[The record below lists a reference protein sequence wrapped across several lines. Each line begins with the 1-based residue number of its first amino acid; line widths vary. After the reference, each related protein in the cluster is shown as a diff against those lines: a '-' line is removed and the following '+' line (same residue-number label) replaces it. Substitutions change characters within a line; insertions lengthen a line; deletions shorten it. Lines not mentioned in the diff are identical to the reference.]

1 MREPPSDKFKESQ
14 KIHSLQ
20 TFRNRR
26 PVLSEILSRMQPRRI
41 CLPMFWTKAN
51 FKNFYKII
59 KVPVALLRRVNIQ
72 IIFYLDDMLLM
83 GKTLPETI
91 MARDTLIFL
100 LQNLGFGINLK
111 KSVLHPAKKIKSLG
125 LVIDTGK
132 MTLAFQRK
140 N

>member
-1 MREPPSDKFKESQ
+1 
-14 KIHSLQ
+14 
-20 TFRNRR
+20 
-26 PVLSEILSRMQPRRI
+26 
-41 CLPMFWTKAN
+41 MFWTKAN

-72 IIFYLDDMLLM
+72 IIIYLDEMLLM

-100 LQNLGFGINLK
+100 LQNLGFGNNLK
-111 KSVLHPAKKIKSLG
+111 KSVLHPAKKIKFLG

-132 MTLAFQRK
+132 MTLTFQRK